1 MKATV
6 SRMLLAAGLCASL
19 MVAASGTPAAP
30 VTPGNLS
37 TGLDE
42 AGAPD
47 NSPEV
52 MAADH
57 SFVLALAKA
66 DKLAAEKMLDRDCL
80 WTDSAGETIERAKL
94 TEALPEDPL
103 GDESGAQ
110 VSERTYGQ
118 VGAVQVAN
126 GKTHI
131 LRIWVKRPDGWRLLD
146 FHVVTQRSG
155 PAPPPGPTTNDCENP
170 CKGVPYTPKN
180 DAERGIL
187 KSWGELETAV
197 TKHDP
202 ARWAPHFL
210 DEFVLISS
218 NATDPAPK
226 SLRLEQLRKPGF
238 GPAPPQLAA
247 DPAVRFF
254 QFGDTVLMIAQA
266 NPYSR
271 KPARISRIWVN
282 RDGMWRM
289 AFSYQTTVQTAP
301 PIVPPTS

>member
-6 SRMLLAAGLCASL
+6 NRVLLAGGLWVGL
-19 MVAASGTPAAP
+19 MLATSGTPAAA
-30 VTPGNLS
+30 VTPGTLS
-37 TGLDE
+37 MGPDE
-42 AGAPD
+42 AATPD

-66 DKLAAEKMLDRDCL
+66 DKLATEKMLDPDCL
-80 WTDSAGETIERAKL
+80 WTNSAGETIERAKL
-94 TEALPEDPL
+94 AQALLEDPL

-126 GKTHI
+126 GKIHI
-131 LRIWVKRPDGWRLLD
+131 LRIWVKRPGGWRLLD

-155 PAPPPGPTTNDCENP
+155 PAPPPGPTTNECENP
-170 CKGVPYTPKN
+170 CKGVPYAPKN

-202 ARWAPHFL
+202 AGWAPHFL

-218 NATDPAPK
+218 NAADPAPK
-226 SLRLEQLRKPGF
+226 SVRLEQLGKPGF

-254 QFGDTVLMIAQA
+254 QFGDTVVMVAQA
-266 NPYSR
+266 NPYSG
-271 KPARISRIWVN
+271 KPAHISRIWIN
-282 RDGMWRM
+282 REGMWRM
-289 AFSYQTTVQTAP
+289 AFSYQTTIQSAL
-301 PIVPPTS
+301 PIVPPAS